1 MFVMPCSAPRYETTP
16 NVYPLL
22 SSRTGEA
29 VRNQYIVR
37 NGRTTV
43 FQSYATT
50 CAVFDRSDKTLT
62 IFPAAFYASRT
73 TSRYFAQ
80 FLREECRL
88 SGEEVQK
95 LRKIADNTIFTDS
108 SPLFV
113 QI

>member
-1 MFVMPCSAPRYETTP
+1 MYKLDTSAPVWDTP
-16 NVYPLL
+16 VVTPLR

-37 NGRTTV
+37 NGHTTV
-43 FQSYATT
+43 FQSYTTT
-50 CAVFDRSDKTLT
+50 CAVFDKSDKTLT

-80 FLREECRL
+80 FLREECNL
-88 SGEEVQK
+88 SGESVQE
-95 LRKIADNTIFTDS
+95 LRKIADNTVFTNN
-108 SPLFV
+108 SPLYV

>member
-1 MFVMPCSAPRYETTP
+1 MYKLDISAPVWDAPTVTP
-16 NVYPLL
+16 LR

-29 VRNQYIVR
+29 VRNQYIICD
-37 NGRTTV
+37 GRTTV
-43 FQSYATT
+43 FQSYATA
-50 CAVFDRSDKTLT
+50 CAVFDKSDKTLT

-73 TSRYFAQ
+73 TSRYFTQ

-88 SGEEVQK
+88 SGEDVQK
-95 LRKIADNTIFTDS
+95 LRKIADNTIFTDN